1 MHPPQSPTP
10 LRLWRSPGFFPYL
23 AVVVINAMLDLG
35 HKILIQNTVFKT
47 TSGALQMGLTAL
59 VNACILLPFI
69 VFFVPAG
76 RMADKY
82 PKHRVIQAT
91 IAASIPVALAIW
103 MTYHQGMFFL
113 AFALTLVLATQSAFY
128 SPAKYGIIREMYGEE
143 HLTAA
148 NAAVQAVTIV
158 AILLGSV
165 AFSVLFEAWIGTAT
179 QASHILT
186 AISPAGIILVA
197 GAVLQTFL
205 ATRLPATSNP
215 GATQTPPLAQV
226 LRGIRARPA
235 LWGSMAGLA
244 LFWAVNQVLFAAF
257 GAHLKEAAGV
267 TSTVVAQGLLAI
279 GGAGIVAGSALTA
292 RVCRR
297 RLELG
302 LVALGALGMAV
313 CMGVLPWL
321 TVVPLLG
328 AVLILYGAC
337 AGLFIVPLNSLIQL
351 RAPAPELGIVLAAAN
366 FLQNAAML
374 GFLVLTIG
382 AAALHMPPKPM
393 LLVLAVILAV
403 MAAASLAALRFETA
417 RLFLR
422 ALLGLFYRVRCEGI
436 EHLPA
441 TGPVLVAAN
450 HVSWIDWAVLLAVLP
465 RPVRFVIYSA
475 YAEHPLLRP
484 ILRAFGVIPVDS
496 RRAAGAIRSM
506 RMTLLG
512 GGAVAI
518 FPEGG
523 IARTP
528 ELAPFQR
535 GLELACRGTQTAIV
549 PVALMGLWGSLWSRC
564 RPWRW
569 QWRRTITVRLGAP
582 LPATA
587 TAQHVREAVA
597 ALRVED

>member
-59 VNACILLPFI
+59 VNACILVPFI

-82 PKHRVIQAT
+82 PKYRVIQAT
-91 IAASIPVALAIW
+91 IAASIPVAMSIW
-103 MTYHQGMFFL
+103 WSYRNGMFFL

-128 SPAKYGIIREMYGEE
+128 SPAKYGIIREMYAEE
-143 HLTAA
+143 YLTAA

-179 QASHILT
+179 QAGHILT
-186 AISPAGIILVA
+186 AISPAGILLVA
-197 GAVLQTFL
+197 GAVAQTIL
-205 ATRLPATSNP
+205 ATRLPATQNP
-215 GATQTPPLAQV
+215 GAGQTPALAQV
-226 LRGIRARPA
+226 LRGVRSHPA
-235 LWGSMAGLA
+235 LWGPMAGLA

-279 GGAGIVAGSALTA
+279 GGVGIVLGSALTA
-292 RVCRR
+292 RVCRT

-302 LVALGALGMAV
+302 LAALGALGMAV
-313 CMGVLPWL
+313 CLGLLPWL
-321 TVVPLLG
+321 TAVPVLG
-328 AVLILYGAC
+328 LVLVLYGTC
-337 AGLFIVPLNSLIQL
+337 AGLFIVPLNTLIQL
-351 RAPAPELGIVLAAAN
+351 RAPASQLGIVLAAAN

-422 ALLGLFYRVRCEGI
+422 ALLGLFYRLRCEGI
-436 EHLPA
+436 AHLPA

-496 RRAAGAIRSM
+496 RRAAGAIRAM
-506 RMTLLG
+506 RTALLD

-535 GLELACRGTQTAIV
+535 GLELACRGTQAVIV

-582 LPATA
+582 LPAA
-587 TAQHVREAVA
+587 TSAHHVREAVA
-597 ALRVED
+597 ALRSED

>member
-1 MHPPQSPTP
+1 
-10 LRLWRSPGFFPYL
+10 
-23 AVVVINAMLDLG
+23 
-35 HKILIQNTVFKT
+35 
-47 TSGALQMGLTAL
+47 
-59 VNACILLPFI
+59 
-69 VFFVPAG
+69 
-76 RMADKY
+76 
-82 PKHRVIQAT
+82 VIQAT

-393 LLVLAVILAV
+393 LLMLAVILAV

-582 LPATA
+582 LPAA
-587 TAQHVREAVA
+587 TSAHHVREAVA
-597 ALRVED
+597 ALRSED